1 MALVDIQRK
10 SADERK
16 REKRLVHL
24 TNALARDYLDSPSFK
39 KGAGPDRAAAEYT
52 VKSLLD
58 YLFFEERKELRELN
72 GSHIRQ
78 FMLVHAPRRLQ
89 IAPENAAEVPAI
101 VSDFLRFLDTAGH
114 IKNGDRLRAS
124 VKEHERAFVKALPA
138 VKKARPTAKKAT
150 TVRKPAGAKKTALK
164 EEAKI
169 GRNDPC
175 PCGSGKKF
183 KKCCG
188 QP

>member
-1 MALVDIQRK
+1 MALADIQRK

-24 TNALARDYLDSPSFK
+24 TNGLARDYLDSPSFK

-89 IAPENAAEVPAI
+89 ITPENAAEVPAI
-101 VSDFLRFLDTAGH
+101 VSDFLRFLDTTGH
-114 IKNGDRLRAS
+114 IKNGDQLRAS
-124 VKEHERAFVKALPA
+124 VKEHERAFVKSLPPA
-138 VKKARPTAKKAT
+138 KKARPKAT
-150 TVRKPAGAKKTALK
+150 KAATARKPAGAKKTALK